1 MAKNKAKRK
10 AAREEAL
17 EKASVET
24 LEGELA
30 KIEELK
36 RAGLATNEKVQ
47 RVKVLEDAL
56 ARREAQRDA
65 DAARGA
71 PAPAPV
77 PKVKNIGALRAPSS
91 GMELATTAAA
101 RADSGL
107 GERRVQDSVY
117 YHPTLNPTG
126 KAPPGKPQKYKAA
139 SQIRAEAEDAER
151 AGEDEDG
158 EDDGWGVV
166 GEPRAGSGAEAS
178 ASPGTLDVWID
189 GVGPPPLGPPPPL
202 PPPPGAQR
210 HRPPPGRRRAGRR
223 AAAGAAGPPP
233 RASRSPPPPG
243 LRRVRPP
250 CRPLGAPTGIAGDD
264 ESFPCRLRHPAVPVI
279 AARRPA
285 GHFGGPARA
294 RRRARP
300 PRARVQPAPAP

>member
-56 ARREAQRDA
+56 ERRKAQRDA

-91 GMELATTAAA
+91 GWSSRTTAAA

-117 YHPTLNPTG
+117 YHPTLNPG

-151 AGEDEDG
+151 GEARTARTAAGG
-158 EDDGWGVV
+158 SSA
-166 GEPRAGSGAEAS
+166 RAPARARRRALAGNARRV
-178 ASPGTLDVWID
+178 TD

-202 PPPPGAQR
+202 PPPPGAPPGAASG
-210 HRPPPGRRRAGRR
+210 PPPT
-223 AAAGAAGPPP
+223 AAGAAARRASGPP
-233 RASRSPPPPG
+233 RAS
-243 LRRVRPP
+243 
-250 CRPLGAPTGIAGDD
+250 
-264 ESFPCRLRHPAVPVI
+264 
-279 AARRPA
+279 
-285 GHFGGPARA
+285 ARA
-294 RRRARP
+294 SAGCAAPRAASPGGSDRHRRR
-300 PRARVQPAPAP
+300 

>member
-10 AAREEAL
+10 AAREDAL

-47 RVKVLEDAL
+47 RVKVLEDAV
-56 ARREAQRDA
+56 ARRKAQRDA

-91 GMELATTAAA
+91 GLELATTAAA

-139 SQIRAEAEDAER
+139 SQPSPLFFLWPRGIKINQKWKDDSNRHSVM
-151 AGEDEDG
+151 GET
-158 EDDGWGVV
+158 
-166 GEPRAGSGAEAS
+166 R
-178 ASPGTLDVWID
+178 IK
-189 GVGPPPLGPPPPL
+189 
-202 PPPPGAQR
+202 
-210 HRPPPGRRRAGRR
+210 
-223 AAAGAAGPPP
+223 
-233 RASRSPPPPG
+233 
-243 LRRVRPP
+243 
-250 CRPLGAPTGIAGDD
+250 
-264 ESFPCRLRHPAVPVI
+264 
-279 AARRPA
+279 
-285 GHFGGPARA
+285 
-294 RRRARP
+294 
-300 PRARVQPAPAP
+300 